1 MTDCLQSSMTGSD
14 WPQKH
19 VNVHTS
25 FSQSSLLSRQL
36 QQCFIMRVTQND
48 LPKQNGCLKLSEMI
62 VTKMIMFL
70 TLALHDLDLQATR
83 GKILPDKF
91 EQYLMRNPC
100 RWPLSHILGSTQIES
115 SLDLKLADHIYIY
128 LDAYLFTGT
137 IHIHVYIMCDWR
149 SNQLSSST
157 KTQNASPTGKCRSFP
172 QDTKSSQTVSE

>member
-1 MTDCLQSSMTGSD
+1 
-14 WPQKH
+14 
-19 VNVHTS
+19 
-25 FSQSSLLSRQL
+25 
-36 QQCFIMRVTQND
+36 MRVTQND

-115 SLDLKLADHIYIY
+115 FLGPETGRSYIYIFRCIFIY
-128 LDAYLFTGT
+128 WYNTYT
-137 IHIHVYIMCDWR
+137 RVYNVHMYMIIYICCLPPLRIKVTRICSQIDDLTSPMELQMKEHQHHDICLLNSGNNLTR
-149 SNQLSSST
+149 PCLSCTFKVEFGSGNT
-157 KTQNASPTGKCRSFP
+157 W
-172 QDTKSSQTVSE
+172 